1 MKTKTPA
8 LWFAGQWFRRE
19 ASSRVWALVV
29 LYAGLIFYFS
39 SLPGDSVPSP
49 FSHADIVFHFLEY
62 FPFGF
67 LLALAITRTFGRL
80 GRRALLFFVFVI
92 VLYALSDEIHQ
103 IFVPERT
110 FSLFD
115 LVFDCLGSAAGA
127 LSLLWLRSN
136 HS

>member
-1 MKTKTPA
+1 MKKKTPA
-8 LWFAGQWFRRE
+8 LCPAGQWFRCE
-19 ASSRVWALVV
+19 ASRRAWALVV
-29 LYAGLIFYFS
+29 LYAGLIFCFS

-49 FSHADIVFHFLEY
+49 FSHADIVFHVLEY
-62 FPFGF
+62 YPFGF
-67 LLALAITRTFGRL
+67 LLVLAVMRTFGRL
-80 GRRALLFFVFVI
+80 DRRALLFFVFVI

-110 FSLFD
+110 FSLID
-115 LVFDCLGSAAGA
+115 WVFDCLGSAAGA